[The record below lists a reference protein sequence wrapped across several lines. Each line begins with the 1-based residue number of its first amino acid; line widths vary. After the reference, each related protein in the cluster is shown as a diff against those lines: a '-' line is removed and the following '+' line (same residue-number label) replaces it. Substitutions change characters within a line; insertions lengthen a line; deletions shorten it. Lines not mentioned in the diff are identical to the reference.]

1 MCDAPLCS
9 PILSG
14 HINRFALSGS
24 QEATRALASSAD
36 GRITLLIPGLPVV
49 HCTLSAAFLGP
60 KRLQVSSAGLIGRHY
75 MSISGCRKQKSR
87 YRPRRCPMPQ
97 PILCLDEEVYHF
109 AKRFD
114 ALFSRPQYQYLVT
127 VLLGLMEC
135 DGKRTLSGLL
145 HEVGQALSL
154 SGLSRFFSQAPWE
167 PGAVVACWLRHF
179 RAEMQPQVEA
189 KREQERKAQPKRR
202 GRRKEP
208 PVTGYLIGDDEGVR
222 ANPKGARCKDWA
234 STTRRPMTNG
244 SSAIV
249 WCKGSIC
256 CWIDAVPWLH
266 ICTGREK
273 CVKPKT
279 WRFPARSS

>member
-1 MCDAPLCS
+1 MSYFMCDAPLCS

-14 HINRFALSGS
+14 HVNRFALSGS

-36 GRITLLIPGLPVV
+36 SRITFLIPGLPVV
-49 HCTLSAAFLGP
+49 HCTLSAAFLVP
-60 KRLQVSSAGLIGRHY
+60 KLLQVASASLIGPHY
-75 MSISGCRKQKSR
+75 VAISGCRKQKSR
-87 YRPRRCPMPQ
+87 YRRRRCPMPQ
-97 PILCLDEEVYHF
+97 AILCLDEEVYHF

-179 RAEMQPQVEA
+179 RAEMQPQGEA
-189 KREQERKAQPKRR
+189 KREQERKAEPNAR
-202 GRRKEP
+202 GRGKEP
-208 PVTGYLIGDDEGVR
+208 QLTVY
-222 ANPKGARCKDWA
+222 
-234 STTRRPMTNG
+234 
-244 SSAIV
+244 
-249 WCKGSIC
+249 
-256 CWIDAVPWLH
+256 
-266 ICTGREK
+266 
-273 CVKPKT
+273 
-279 WRFPARSS
+279 

>member
-1 MCDAPLCS
+1 MCGAPPCS

-14 HINRFALSGS
+14 HVNRFALSGS

-36 GRITLLIPGLPVV
+36 SRITFLIPDLPVV

-75 MSISGCRKQKSR
+75 MSISGC
-87 YRPRRCPMPQ
+87 PMPQ

-114 ALFSRPQYQYLVT
+114 ALFSKLQYQYLVT

-145 HEVGQALSL
+145 HEVSQALSL

-208 PVTGYLIGDDEGVR
+208 LVTGYLIGDDSTMSKPATGVTATWKPMPRNCSRTSLR
-222 ANPKGARCKDWA
+222 AGTSRSFWVMARRNSAW
-234 STTRRPMTNG
+234 TTIR
-244 SSAIV
+244 
-249 WCKGSIC
+249 
-256 CWIDAVPWLH
+256 
-266 ICTGREK
+266 
-273 CVKPKT
+273 
-279 WRFPARSS
+279 